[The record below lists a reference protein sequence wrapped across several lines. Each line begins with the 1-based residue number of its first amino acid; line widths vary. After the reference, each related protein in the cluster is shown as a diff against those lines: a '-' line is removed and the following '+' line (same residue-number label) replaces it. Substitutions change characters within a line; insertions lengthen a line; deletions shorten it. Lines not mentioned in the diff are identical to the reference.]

1 MNRKLIVD
9 WVTRGTVS
17 LAILI
22 GASGRV
28 QAQGG
33 QPLNPDNPNQPQAI
47 TTQVGSAFSYQ
58 GQIKKS
64 GSAVNG
70 ACDFQFSLWN
80 DGGAG
85 AQIGNIQT
93 QNGIVVKNGLFTTQ
107 LDFGNRFTGDIRW
120 LQIAVK
126 CAGDSG
132 FIVLGRQMLTSSP
145 YALGLMPE
153 TIVNGNVPENR
164 GVIRA
169 NNTGAGF
176 GLWGESANGA
186 GVVGVSKGAWIGVYG
201 ESAQYHGIVGTA
213 FSQYHSG
220 VVGENKGDGWGVYG
234 LSKGSGVVGKSLG
247 SGIGVYGESKDY
259 EGVRGVSYNI
269 NHGAIVGVHEG
280 GGWGMYGL
288 SKGNGIVGES
298 TNGAVGVFGRSSGG
312 TQGTGVWGESSTGA
326 GVVGVNTANW
336 IGVYGKSTN
345 FHGIYAE
352 SASATNAAL
361 YAKNTGGGKAAFF
374 DGRATTRIFEIIGGS
389 DLAERFNL
397 SIEAEPGTL
406 LVIDEVKPGLLKPS
420 TTTYD
425 TKIAGIVS
433 GAGGVNPGLTL
444 HQEGVLEG
452 NTEVAIAGRVY
463 VKATTANGA
472 IKPGDLLTT
481 SDVAGYAMKATDRE
495 RAYGAVIG
503 KAMTGLESGTG
514 LVLVLVNLQ

>member
-1 MNRKLIVD
+1 MNRKSFVNC
-9 WVTRGTVS
+9 VMRGTVS
-17 LAILI
+17 LAILV

-28 QAQGG
+28 DAQSGL
-33 QPLNPDNPNQPQAI
+33 PLNPDKPNQPNAT

-64 GSAVNG
+64 GSVVNG

-85 AQIGNIQT
+85 AQIGDNQT

-132 FIVLGRQMLTSSP
+132 FVVLGRQMLTSSP

-153 TIVNGNVPENR
+153 TIVNGNLPENR
-164 GVIRA
+164 AVIRA

-176 GLWGESANGA
+176 GLWGESATGV
-186 GVVGVSKGAWIGVYG
+186 GVVGVNKGNWIGVYG
-201 ESAQYHGIVGTA
+201 ESQNAT
-213 FSQYHSG
+213 G
-220 VVGENKGDGWGVYG
+220 VF
-234 LSKGSGVVGKSLG
+234 GKSLG
-247 SGIGVYGESKDY
+247 AGIGVYGESKDF

-298 TNGAVGVFGRSSGG
+298 TNGAVGVYGKSSGG

-345 FHGIYAE
+345 FHGVYAE
-352 SASATNAAL
+352 SASATSAAL

-397 SIEAEPGTL
+397 SSKADPGTL
-406 LVIDEVKPGLLKPS
+406 LVIDEANPGLLKPS
-420 TTTYD
+420 TIAYD

-433 GAGGVNPGLTL
+433 GAGGVKPGLTL
-444 HQEGVLEG
+444 YQEGVLEG

-463 VKATTANGA
+463 VKATAANGP

-481 SDVAGYAMKATDRE
+481 SDVVGYAMKATDRE

-503 KAMTGLESGTG
+503 KAMTGLESETG